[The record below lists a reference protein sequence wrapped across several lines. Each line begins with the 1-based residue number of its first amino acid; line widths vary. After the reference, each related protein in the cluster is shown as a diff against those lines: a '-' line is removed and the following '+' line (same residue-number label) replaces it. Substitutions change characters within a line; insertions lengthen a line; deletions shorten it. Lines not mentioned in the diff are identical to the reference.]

1 MTHASAQNSELAA
14 ENVARS
20 SGPTRSMANAPKI
33 GLPAFISELRTAIA
47 IATVQ
52 KIGEKPSTTMNGML
66 AAWTITTDPIFPTA
80 WQAQAG
86 STSRRGFRAR

>member
-1 MTHASAQNSELAA
+1 
-14 ENVARS
+14 
-20 SGPTRSMANAPKI
+20 
-33 GLPAFISELRTAIA
+33 
-47 IATVQ
+47 
-52 KIGEKPSTTMNGML
+52 MNGML